1 MDKRWKCASKEAPK
15 DPFYLIQS
23 NGSDKR
29 YVISL
34 HDPEKIKLLLFNF
47 IRKSRY
53 LDLKVRDMKSPE
65 NPTDYVGMLRRKKL
79 LSILEKY
86 DEFLFDNGN
95 FEFMARISRT
105 GEYIVFD
112 DHGLLFIYSKKDY
125 QSFIESI
132 DIAYQEDQKLIYEF
146 NHWHHGDEDHHEK
159 LMNFVNALG
168 MHEG

>member
-1 MDKRWKCASKEAPK
+1 
-15 DPFYLIQS
+15 
-23 NGSDKR
+23 
-29 YVISL
+29 
-34 HDPEKIKLLLFNF
+34 
-47 IRKSRY
+47 
-53 LDLKVRDMKSPE
+53 
-65 NPTDYVGMLRRKKL
+65 
-79 LSILEKY
+79 
-86 DEFLFDNGN
+86 
-95 FEFMARISRT
+95 MARISRT

-132 DIAYQEDQKLIYEF
+132 DITYQEDQKLIYEF

>member
-65 NPTDYVGMLRRKKL
+65 NPTDYVGMLRRQNYFPFLKSMTNFF
-79 LSILEKY
+79 SIM
-86 DEFLFDNGN
+86 G
-95 FEFMARISRT
+95 ISNSWP
-105 GEYIVFD
+105 VF
-112 DHGLLFIYSKKDY
+112 
-125 QSFIESI
+125 
-132 DIAYQEDQKLIYEF
+132 
-146 NHWHHGDEDHHEK
+146 HEPA
-159 LMNFVNALG
+159 NI
-168 MHEG
+168 